1 MLVDGS
7 QLPTGQRAQ
16 RQRRGPAAA
25 AGAGLVA
32 AAATWLAA
40 AAAAPRGTRPGRG
53 KEGIA
58 STSRLE
64 QQVVSS
70 RLWEPACQALQPPLP
85 AAVPATFGSLQQ
97 YVAAFEPLMLEE
109 AAEGIKAAFEESER
123 AGRGADVEVQIVSSL
138 SSEWHNVR
146 LAAATP
152 EALAALRQLQQDR
165 DCSVV
170 VLSLYIPAD
179 AAAAADEEQRATPP
193 PGSRQQQQQQQQR
206 GVLAARVTGLVRW
219 WELEQGAVYVHVRP
233 CCGKHPAEASSPCCK
248 VLQQMQQW
256 MDHPLGSW
264 RLTPSGSIVTSVREF
279 RTLERLRAVHP
290 PLLDFILNPSKQK
303 SDDNSTRASR
313 SSASTEAAQQQ
324 PDPAAAAAAA
334 AAAKELPSEVGSSAF
349 RSYLTEHFDGPQIHA
364 ITCAAAH
371 LVQQQQQQQ
380 RGSTPE
386 QQDELDED
394 QQMHDQQEVDPTAAA
409 AAAAAGQ
416 PYVPFT
422 LIQGPPGTGKTHT
435 VLGVLNAWHLTQF
448 QRFFLSLDAA
458 VRELAER
465 GAKLDA
471 EMTSDGFSGRLAPRP
486 RILVCAPSNAAI
498 DELLERILRGTFRD
512 VNGRVYRPDVV
523 RLGSEEAL
531 SEEARQVW
539 VEQLCGRLLAHSVAS
554 YTAERQEQE
563 RQFQLCLR
571 RMHNLTESLQVM
583 QSMLVKER
591 AAAAAPDGADAAAAA
606 ATHEQQVLGLVAQLV
621 NEFEQL
627 QKIKQALAR
636 LAVLEHLVAGPGSN
650 EWGKRL
656 AALQGS
662 NEWGKRLAALQG
674 AVFRAGG
681 SKQALA
687 RLAVLEHLVAG
698 PGSNEWGKRLAALQ
712 VDWGKRLAALQV
724 RGVEGAAQDYLLF
737 CKGAGA
743 LGGGAWKQRVG
754 QAAGG
759 AAGEGVNAALGFKSA
774 VLSSASM
781 QLRKEPCGQ
790 LCAGLAVFGKRAA
803 SGMGEAEERKQGHN
817 RRQAGCAGA
826 PGGGPGSVEW
836 GKRLAALQAA
846 QQQKQQQQHAAHQPG
861 QPPHFNQAEFW
872 RAAFRAAPREV
883 QSDLEMSFVEKA
895 EMVFTTLSSSARD
908 VFSRLVTPFELVL
921 VDEAAQAA
929 EIAALQPLVYG
940 AKAVVMVG
948 DPQQLPATLF
958 SQAAKQLA
966 LERSLFERLAEAG
979 CPVNVLTVQYRM
991 HPAIRTFPSAYFYHS
1006 QLIDAPSVL
1015 QRPRPWFDAAAAAAA
1030 AAAAGVTTSPAAA
1043 PSSSSSVLLP
1053 YVVYDV
1059 SRGRERFAA
1068 RGGKSPENELEA
1080 RMAVALYGEVR
1091 RVRAAALAAAAAS
1104 VAREPPQLRLDVGV
1118 ITPYRGQRTLLRR
1131 LFEQRFGK
1139 AVLQEVKI
1147 ETVDSFQGKQLDI
1160 VILSCVRAPKGGT
1173 AGPVAAAAAEW
1184 PESTGSTTADRPAQ
1198 QAVQKALQRAE
1209 QAASADAAASEDQ
1222 QQQQE
1227 PISLQ
1232 LVRKGGVGFLSDTRR
1247 MNVAITRA
1255 RQALY
1260 VLGHCDTLVSNPA
1273 WAALIGDAGA
1283 RGCLVWDAQPDDVA
1297 DQQRR
1302 AALAGKLHKA
1312 RQLQEAMMP
1321 SWQQQQAADAAAAA
1335 AAVSDEDGGVREG
1348 GAADRMLVDASTAAA
1363 TNPSDQQQQQQQQGR
1378 TGTPPLGAAAAA
1390 AGTADDGSAKD
1401 WLQAMRESQA
1411 AELKRKSEGQQQQQ
1425 QPKNKRQRLLAEE
1438 QREGSD
1444 AGGSAPGTPQ
1454 LPGTPQHTTAAAAG
1468 EGAAAAA
1475 GQQSPVQQQQAT
1487 EQQMQQLQLN
1497 QQQQQQQV
1505 AEDEVWWGAPG
1516 DGFDT
1521 YRGMTPKQGAVL
1533 WLLAPLVQQS
1543 MLRILLA
1550 MSPQEVAGALQRMS
1564 PADVAW
1570 VLPAL
1575 QQQQQQQGAAAAGFV
1590 PGQQQQL
1597 QQGGQL
1603 ALPGHGPLPPGGAI
1617 PGAITGPGQQQQQQ
1631 QHLLGPPPQQ
1641 GGYAPAAPPAAAAGA
1656 GFAGPPQQLLMQQQQ
1671 QQQPGVPGMPQQGVL
1686 LQPPG
1691 IQMMVLQ
1698 AQHAAAAAAAG
1709 LGGPPMQQFVMGPD
1723 GTVLQQQQQ
1732 QQQQPMFCAAQGQ
1745 QLQQQDP
1752 GQQQQQQGGQQG
1764 WKGKQQKHQG
1774 GQSPV
1779 GGRGQQQQH
1788 GGRGGGRGGR
1798 GGGRQQQQQGKGG
1811 GRGGRGG
1818 DGQQQ
1823 QGRGGGR
1830 GGGRGQQQQQHRQ
1843 GGGGGR
1849 GRGRVMTADNK

>member
-32 AAATWLAA
+32 AAATRLAA
-40 AAAAPRGTRPGRG
+40 AAPAPRGTRPGRG

-138 SSEWHNVR
+138 SSEWHNMR

-193 PGSRQQQQQQQQR
+193 PGSRQQQQQQQQQQQR

-334 AAAKELPSEVGSSAF
+334 AKELPSEVGSSAF

-409 AAAAAGQ
+409 AAAAAAGQ

-471 EMTSDGFSGRLAPRP
+471 EMTSDGFSGWLAPRP

-650 EWGKRL
+650 
-656 AALQGS
+656 
-662 NEWGKRLAALQG
+662 
-674 AVFRAGG
+674 
-681 SKQALA
+681 
-687 RLAVLEHLVAG
+687 
-698 PGSNEWGKRLAALQ
+698 
-712 VDWGKRLAALQV
+712 
-724 RGVEGAAQDYLLF
+724 
-737 CKGAGA
+737 
-743 LGGGAWKQRVG
+743 
-754 QAAGG
+754 
-759 AAGEGVNAALGFKSA
+759 
-774 VLSSASM
+774 
-781 QLRKEPCGQ
+781 
-790 LCAGLAVFGKRAA
+790 
-803 SGMGEAEERKQGHN
+803 
-817 RRQAGCAGA
+817 
-826 PGGGPGSVEW
+826 EW

-1030 AAAAGVTTSPAAA
+1030 GVTTSPAAA

-1160 VILSCVRAPKGGT
+1160 VILSRC
-1173 AGPVAAAAAEW
+1173 
-1184 PESTGSTTADRPAQ
+1184 
-1198 QAVQKALQRAE
+1198 
-1209 QAASADAAASEDQ
+1209 
-1222 QQQQE
+1222 
-1227 PISLQ
+1227 
-1232 LVRKGGVGFLSDTRR
+1232 
-1247 MNVAITRA
+1247 M
-1255 RQALY
+1255 
-1260 VLGHCDTLVSNPA
+1260 C
-1273 WAALIGDAGA
+1273 
-1283 RGCLVWDAQPDDVA
+1283 
-1297 DQQRR
+1297 
-1302 AALAGKLHKA
+1302 
-1312 RQLQEAMMP
+1312 
-1321 SWQQQQAADAAAAA
+1321 
-1335 AAVSDEDGGVREG
+1335 
-1348 GAADRMLVDASTAAA
+1348 
-1363 TNPSDQQQQQQQQGR
+1363 
-1378 TGTPPLGAAAAA
+1378 
-1390 AGTADDGSAKD
+1390 
-1401 WLQAMRESQA
+1401 
-1411 AELKRKSEGQQQQQ
+1411 
-1425 QPKNKRQRLLAEE
+1425 
-1438 QREGSD
+1438 
-1444 AGGSAPGTPQ
+1444 
-1454 LPGTPQHTTAAAAG
+1454 
-1468 EGAAAAA
+1468 
-1475 GQQSPVQQQQAT
+1475 
-1487 EQQMQQLQLN
+1487 
-1497 QQQQQQQV
+1497 
-1505 AEDEVWWGAPG
+1505 
-1516 DGFDT
+1516 
-1521 YRGMTPKQGAVL
+1521 
-1533 WLLAPLVQQS
+1533 
-1543 MLRILLA
+1543 
-1550 MSPQEVAGALQRMS
+1550 
-1564 PADVAW
+1564 
-1570 VLPAL
+1570 
-1575 QQQQQQQGAAAAGFV
+1575 
-1590 PGQQQQL
+1590 
-1597 QQGGQL
+1597 
-1603 ALPGHGPLPPGGAI
+1603 
-1617 PGAITGPGQQQQQQ
+1617 
-1631 QHLLGPPPQQ
+1631 
-1641 GGYAPAAPPAAAAGA
+1641 
-1656 GFAGPPQQLLMQQQQ
+1656 
-1671 QQQPGVPGMPQQGVL
+1671 
-1686 LQPPG
+1686 
-1691 IQMMVLQ
+1691 
-1698 AQHAAAAAAAG
+1698 
-1709 LGGPPMQQFVMGPD
+1709 
-1723 GTVLQQQQQ
+1723 
-1732 QQQQPMFCAAQGQ
+1732 
-1745 QLQQQDP
+1745 
-1752 GQQQQQQGGQQG
+1752 
-1764 WKGKQQKHQG
+1764 
-1774 GQSPV
+1774 
-1779 GGRGQQQQH
+1779 
-1788 GGRGGGRGGR
+1788 
-1798 GGGRQQQQQGKGG
+1798 
-1811 GRGGRGG
+1811 
-1818 DGQQQ
+1818 
-1823 QGRGGGR
+1823 
-1830 GGGRGQQQQQHRQ
+1830 
-1843 GGGGGR
+1843 
-1849 GRGRVMTADNK
+1849 